1 VRRETYF
8 FPPPL
13 LISPEGGIHTRHQ
26 NWPKPGAKRKESWLL
41 YNTPGKELEEKKRF
55 GIAAAA
61 REILKEMLSLP
72 LYMYQKQEHPIFQAW
87 FTSKRSKRSML
98 RSMQTR
104 VLRSTA
110 KSP

>member
-1 VRRETYF
+1 
-8 FPPPL
+8 
-13 LISPEGGIHTRHQ
+13 LISPDGGIHRRHH
-26 NWPKPGAKRKESWLL
+26 NCPKPVAKRKESWLV
-41 YNTPGKELEEKKRF
+41 YNTPAKELEERKRF

-72 LYMYQKQEHPIFQAW
+72 LYMYQKQEHPIFQFW
-87 FTSKRSKRSML
+87 FTSKILKRSML

>member
-1 VRRETYF
+1 
-8 FPPPL
+8 L
-13 LISPEGGIHTRHQ
+13 
-26 NWPKPGAKRKESWLL
+26 K
-41 YNTPGKELEEKKRF
+41 KELEERKRF

-61 REILKEMLSLP
+61 REILKEILSLP
-72 LYMYQKQEHPIFQAW
+72 LYMYQKQEHPIFQFW
-87 FTSKRSKRSML
+87 FPSKILK

>member
-1 VRRETYF
+1 
-8 FPPPL
+8 
-13 LISPEGGIHTRHQ
+13 LISPDGGIHRGHH
-26 NWPKPGAKRKESWLL
+26 NCPKPVAKRKESWLV
-41 YNTPGKELEEKKRF
+41 YNNPAKELEERKQF

-87 FTSKRSKRSML
+87 FTSKISK

>member
-1 VRRETYF
+1 VSSRYNLACYCGFEKRE
-8 FPPPL
+8 
-13 LISPEGGIHTRHQ
+13 E
-26 NWPKPGAKRKESWLL
+26 ESWLL
-41 YNTPGKELEEKKRF
+41 YTTTPAKELEERKRF
-55 GIAAAA
+55 AIAAAAA
-61 REILKEMLSLP
+61 REILT

-87 FTSKRSKRSML
+87 FTSKILKRSML

>member
-1 VRRETYF
+1 LV
-8 FPPPL
+8 
-13 LISPEGGIHTRHQ
+13 
-26 NWPKPGAKRKESWLL
+26 
-41 YNTPGKELEEKKRF
+41 YNTPAKELEERKRF

-72 LYMYQKQEHPIFQAW
+72 LYMYQKQHPIFQFW
-87 FTSKRSKRSML
+87 FTSKILKRSML